1 MTDRP
6 DPRTTVLLS
15 VSMADDVAELFTEA
29 LTGNDDDI
37 VLAVEHCLQRR
48 LGLGN
53 DFLLLRV
60 EVS

>member
-6 DPRTTVLLS
+6 DPRTTVLLT
-15 VSMADDVAELFTEA
+15 VSMADDVAERFTEA
-29 LTGNDDDI
+29 LTGHDDDV

-48 LGLGN
+48 LDVEN
-53 DFLLLRV
+53 DFLQLRV